1 MVNDAWTLLRETVT
15 SFIKDEALSRGASIA
30 FYAMTSL
37 APLLFI
43 VIAIAGLAF
52 GRDAA
57 QGAIVA
63 QLGGMMGRESA
74 DLLQDVIKGASSAT
88 AGVFAAIAGVVTLIL
103 TASGVFGEIQSAL
116 NAFWRVE
123 EESLTEEKENLG
135 TTISN
140 LVRARA
146 ASIGL
151 VAALG
156 FLLIVSLAVSAGL
169 TALGDYINAQ
179 LPFGETILGTLNFV
193 ISFALLT
200 ALFAAIY
207 KVLPDRP
214 LAWGDVI
221 VGALATALL
230 FTLGKTLIGLYIGS
244 SAVGS
249 TYGAAGALIII
260 LLWVYYSAQIFL
272 LGAEFTK
279 VYARHFGSMRAR
291 KKESAKLAPETKPA
305 DARAAVW
312 AFADDMELA

>member
-52 GRDAA
+52 GCEAA

-123 EESLTEEKENLG
+123 EESLTEQKENLG

-179 LPFGETILGTLNFV
+179 LPFGEAILGTLNFV
-193 ISFALLT
+193 ISFVLLT

-214 LAWGDVI
+214 LAWGDFI

-260 LLWVYYSAQIFL
+260 LLWVCYSAQIFL

-305 DARAAVW
+305 DARAAV
-312 AFADDMELA
+312 

>member
-1 MVNDAWTLLRETVT
+1 MVNDVWTLLRETVT

-116 NAFWRVE
+116 NAFWRVD
-123 EESLTEEKENLG
+123 EESLTEQKENLG

-214 LAWGDVI
+214 LAWGDVM

-249 TYGAAGALIII
+249 TYGAAGALLII

-305 DARAAVW
+305 DARAAV
-312 AFADDMELA
+312 

>member
-1 MVNDAWTLLRETVT
+1 MVNDVWTLLRETVT

-123 EESLTEEKENLG
+123 EESLTEQKENLG

-305 DARAAVW
+305 DARAAV
-312 AFADDMELA
+312 

>member
-1 MVNDAWTLLRETVT
+1 MVQKVWILLRETVT

-30 FYAMTSL
+30 FYAVTSL

-43 VIAIAGLAF
+43 TIAIAGLVF

-63 QLGGMMGRESA
+63 QLGGLMGRESA
-74 DLLQDVIKGASSAT
+74 DLLQEVIKGASDAT
-88 AGVFAAIAGVVTLIL
+88 TGVFAALAGVVTLIL

-116 NAFWRVE
+116 NAIWRVE
-123 EESLTEEKENLG
+123 EEAVVEKKENFG
-135 TTISN
+135 TTISS
-140 LVRARA
+140 LMRARA

-151 VAALG
+151 VAAVG
-156 FLLIVSLAVSAGL
+156 FLLIVSLAVSAAL
-169 TALGDYINAQ
+169 TALGDYINAW
-179 LPFGETILGTLNFV
+179 LPFGETILGLMNFT

-214 LAWGDVI
+214 LAWSDVTI
-221 VGALATALL
+221 GALATALM

-244 SAVGS
+244 SAVAS
-249 TYGAAGALIII
+249 SYGAAGALIVI

-279 VYARHFGSMRAR
+279 VYARHLGSMRSKMR
-291 KKESAKLAPETKPA
+291 ESAKLAPETKPA
-305 DARAAVW
+305 DARAAV
-312 AFADDMELA
+312 

>member
-1 MVNDAWTLLRETVT
+1 MVRNVWILLRETVT

-30 FYAMTSL
+30 FYAVTSL

-43 VIAIAGLAF
+43 TIAIAGLVF

-63 QLGGMMGRESA
+63 QLGGLMGQESA
-74 DLLQDVIKGASSAT
+74 DLLQDVIKGASDST
-88 AGVFAAIAGVVTLIL
+88 TGILAALIGVVTLIV

-116 NAFWRVE
+116 NAIWRVE
-123 EESLTEEKENLG
+123 QDSLTDSRENLS
-135 TTISN
+135 TTISS
-140 LVRARA
+140 LMRARA

-151 VAALG
+151 VAAVG
-156 FLLIVSLAVSAGL
+156 FLLIVSLAVSAAL
-169 TALGDYINAQ
+169 TALGDYVNAW
-179 LPFGETILGTLNFV
+179 LPFGEAILGLLNFV
-193 ISFALLT
+193 ISFGLLT

-214 LAWGDVI
+214 LAWSDVT

-230 FTLGKTLIGLYIGS
+230 FTLGKTLIGVYIGS
-244 SAVGS
+244 SAMAS
-249 TYGAAGALIII
+249 SYGAAGALIII

-279 VYARHFGSMRAR
+279 VYARHCGSLR
-291 KKESAKLAPETKPA
+291 KKKKEAAKLAPETKPA
-305 DARAAVW
+305 DARAAV
-312 AFADDMELA
+312 

>member
-305 DARAAVW
+305 DARAAV
-312 AFADDMELA
+312 